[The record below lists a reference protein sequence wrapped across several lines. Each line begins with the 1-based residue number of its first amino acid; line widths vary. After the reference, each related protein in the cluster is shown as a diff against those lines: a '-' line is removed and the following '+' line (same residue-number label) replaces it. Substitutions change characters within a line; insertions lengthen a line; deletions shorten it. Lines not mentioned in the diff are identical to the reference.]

1 MGLNHLKTTP
11 LPPCPWK
18 TLSSAKPVPGA
29 NKAGDHCLR
38 NKETL
43 FVAFKNDEKDRELKV
58 FMDTNAFV
66 SCCPQSHQKFFW
78 ILSLPPI
85 QLKNNIQLKFK
96 DHIGFTQ

>member
-1 MGLNHLKTTP
+1 MKQF
-11 LPPCPWK
+11 
-18 TLSSAKPVPGA
+18 PGA

-66 SCCPQSHQKFFW
+66 SCCP
-78 ILSLPPI
+78 
-85 QLKNNIQLKFK
+85 
-96 DHIGFTQ
+96 